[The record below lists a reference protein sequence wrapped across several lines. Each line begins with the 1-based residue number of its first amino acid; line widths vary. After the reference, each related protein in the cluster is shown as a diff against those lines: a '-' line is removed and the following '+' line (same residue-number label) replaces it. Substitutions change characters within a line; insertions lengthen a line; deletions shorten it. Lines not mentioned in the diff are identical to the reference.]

1 MSMFL
6 PSGIRLEQHIEQ
18 LEEDN
23 RNHVDN
29 IKTLEEEIVE
39 WEKRY
44 DDLDRQVSEFED
56 RVNALKIAFAALD
69 LGSTP

>member
-1 MSMFL
+1 MSY
-6 PSGIRLEQHIEQ
+6 SGYSWQRPEDHVRELEIT
-18 LEEDN
+18 
-23 RNHVDN
+23 VDDQAGT

-44 DDLDRQVSEFED
+44 YDLDKQVSDFED
-56 RVNALKIAFAALD
+56 RVNALKAAFVALD